1 MKAAYPAFYR
11 DFNPR
16 APHGARRETRMIDR
30 DSSGFQ
36 STRSAWS
43 ATFKISLSFY
53 PSRFQSTRSAWS
65 ATRENHRTNGTV
77 VFQSTRSAWSATR
90 ADRLHPLPHRI
101 SIHAL
106 RMERDRAE
114 AEVWELSDRI
124 SIHALRMERDLLCA
138 VCFAPGKNFN
148 PRAPHGARP
157 GAASTE
163 GADLTFQSTRS
174 AWSATR
180 RGIDGG
186 SGFDIS
192 IHALRMERDSAAPLF
207 DRPVFISIHALRME
221 RDALPINATSTRG
234 GISIHA
240 LRMERDGGCLTTT
253 WSTRLFQSTRSAWS
267 ATAVAD
273 TRRQ

>member
-1 MKAAYPAFYR
+1 MER
-11 DFNPR
+11 DIQN
-16 APHGARRETRMIDR
+16 
-30 DSSGFQ
+30 
-36 STRSAWS
+36 
-43 ATFKISLSFY
+43 
-53 PSRFQSTRSAWS
+53 
-65 ATRENHRTNGTV
+65 
-77 VFQSTRSAWSATR
+77 
-90 ADRLHPLPHRI
+90 LPFFLPVEI

-106 RMERDRAE
+106 RMERDPGKP
-114 AEVWELSDRI
+114 SDKRHCGI
-124 SIHALRMERDLLCA
+124 SIHALRMERDPRRST
-138 VCFAPGKNFN
+138 APPAAPDFN

-157 GAASTE
+157 GGGRGL
-163 GADLTFQSTRS
+163 GAVRPDFNPRAPHGARLALRRLFCAGKEFQSTRS